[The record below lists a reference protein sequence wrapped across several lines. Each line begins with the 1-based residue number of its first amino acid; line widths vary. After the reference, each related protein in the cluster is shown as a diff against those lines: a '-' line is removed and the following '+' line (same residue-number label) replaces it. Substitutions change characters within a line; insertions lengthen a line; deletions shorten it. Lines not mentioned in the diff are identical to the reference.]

1 MTLRLAEVE
10 LEDVRR
16 FSGRWRVG
24 PFAPGLNLLAAPN
37 EAGKSTLLEA
47 IRSAILLPH
56 RAQGEEA
63 RRLRPLAGGIPTVT
77 LVLADGA
84 GLWRIR
90 KRFAG
95 TAGRAEVVAPDGRSW
110 AGDEAE
116 EEIRRLFGLPPPAA
130 GRGPPAR
137 GVWGALWVEQGASLV
152 QPALDRAA
160 QDTLRGVLEAEIDT
174 VTGVRGAARLRAAI
188 ARELLAFQTPAGRS
202 SAGRLREV
210 EDRLAALAEEE
221 RDLRARRDR
230 AEKALARLAELRAR
244 RSARLAE
251 RPDMQAEEAVA
262 QAQAGLDALRRAAD
276 RRGSLE
282 REAAD
287 AARLRDAAAQ
297 AWARREHDIARAE
310 AAARQAERLA
320 GNARDAAAAAEVAT
334 NRRLALDA
342 AWTAVEAREASRQAE
357 ALAEG
362 MRRLRAAEAAAAAA
376 PPAGAASS
384 TLATASI
391 LAVIAALLA
400 ILAALAQVPPQAGW
414 FGAALALLAAAALGL
429 RAILR
434 ARAAARAA
442 EEARRRLGDAKAA
455 LALLAPG
462 EAPEQALAAA
472 LARAEEA
479 RNRAAELRA
488 EAAARG
494 LAIPNEVSPAERDR
508 ARAQAE
514 EMERAAL
521 RARAEADQAEKAA
534 AEATRNLAEERARD
548 ADEAL
553 RQRLQRAEEDL
564 LRAARE
570 RDANPAPTAEEVAA
584 AEAELHRCEADRKR
598 IADEERR
605 LAVDLAAAETEIRT
619 LEAEG
624 LDDRL
629 AALAEE
635 CEQLERERRALERER
650 DGLRLLDRILAE
662 EEERAKAEWVAPVAR
677 AVGPWLAKVLGAE
690 AVEIDQG
697 LGVVTI
703 RRSGRAERVEILSAG
718 TQEQIAV
725 LVRLAFA
732 DLLERQ
738 GKPAPVILDDA
749 LVFSDDARIARM
761 FDVLT
766 EAAKTLQIILLT
778 CREDLFRRLPAHA
791 LAFERLS

>member
-56 RAQGEEA
+56 RAQSEEA
-63 RRLRPLAGGIPTVT
+63 RRLKPLAGGTPTIT
-77 LVLADGA
+77 LTLAAPSGM
-84 GLWRIR
+84 WWIR

-95 TAGRAEVVAPDGRSW
+95 TAGRAEVVAPDGRTWS
-110 AGDEAE
+110 GEDAE
-116 EEIRRLFGLPPPAA
+116 EAIRRLFGLPPQAA
-130 GRGPPAR
+130 GRGQPAR

-188 ARELLAFQTPAGRS
+188 AQELRAFQTAAGRA

-210 EDRLAALAEEE
+210 EDRLAALADEE

-230 AEKALARLAELRAR
+230 AERALARLAELRAR
-244 RSARLAE
+244 RAERLAARL
-251 RPDMQAEEAVA
+251 DLQAEQSLAEARRR
-262 QAQAGLDALRRAAD
+262 LDELRRAAD
-276 RRGSLE
+276 RRDSLV
-282 REAAD
+282 RAAAD
-287 AARLRDAAAQ
+287 AARLRDAAAEG
-297 AWARREHDIARAE
+297 WARRERDIAAVSEAERRATDLAGIARAVE
-310 AAARQAERLA
+310 AKAQAAA
-320 GNARDAAAAAEVAT
+320 

-342 AWTAVEAREASRQAE
+342 AWTAVAAREASRQAE

-362 MRRLRAAEAAAAAA
+362 MRRLREAEAAVAAA

-384 TLATASI
+384 TLATAI
-391 LAVIAALLA
+391 VLTVIAASLS
-400 ILAALAQVPPQAGW
+400 ALAVLGLLPAEAGW
-414 FGAALALLAAAALGL
+414 LGAALALLAAAALGL

-434 ARAAARAA
+434 ARAGARAA
-442 EEARRRLGDAKAA
+442 EEAGRRLADAKAA
-455 LALLAPG
+455 LALLAAG

-472 LARAEEA
+472 TACAEEA
-479 RNRAAELRA
+479 RKRA
-488 EAAARG
+488 EDLQRTTAARG
-494 LAIPNEVSPAERDR
+494 LTIPTEVSPAERDR

-534 AEATRNLAEERARD
+534 AEAARRLADERARE

-553 RQRLQRAEEDL
+553 RQRLERAEEEL
-564 LRAARE
+564 RRAARE
-570 RDANPAPTAEEVAA
+570 RDASPAPTAEEIAA
-584 AEAELHRCEADRKR
+584 AEAELGRLEAEQKR
-598 IADEERR
+598 TVQEDRR
-605 LAVDLAAAETEIRT
+605 LAEDLREAETEART

-650 DGLRLLDRILAE
+650 DGLRLLDRMLAE
-662 EEERAKAEWVAPVAR
+662 EEERAKGEWAAPVGR
-677 AVGPWLAKVLGAE
+677 TVGPWLATVLGAVS
-690 AVEIDQG
+690 VEVDQG
-697 LGVVTI
+697 LGITTI
-703 RRSGRAERVEILSAG
+703 RRGGRAEPVDILSAG
-718 TQEQIAV
+718 TREQIAV

-738 GKPAPVILDDA
+738 GKSAPVILDDA
-749 LVFSDDARIARM
+749 LVFSDDERIARM

-766 EAAKTLQIILLT
+766 EAAKTLQIIVLT
-778 CREDLFRRLPAHA
+778 CRRDLFGRLPAHP

>member
-1 MTLRLAEVE
+1 MTLRLHAVE

-24 PFAPGLNLLAAPN
+24 PFAPGLNLLAARN

-56 RAQGEEA
+56 RAQGDEA
-63 RRLRPLAGGIPTVT
+63 RRLRPLAGGTPTVT
-77 LVLADGA
+77 LAFAEDG
-84 GLWRIR
+84 GVWRVR

-95 TAGRAEVVAPDGRSW
+95 TAGRAEVVAPDGRMWS
-110 AGDEAE
+110 GEEAE

-160 QDTLRGVLEAEIDT
+160 QDTLRGVLEAEVDT

-188 ARELLAFQTPAGRS
+188 AQELLAFQTPRGQR

-210 EDRLAALAEEE
+210 EDHLATLAEDE
-221 RDLRARRDR
+221 RALRERRDR
-230 AEKALARLAELRAR
+230 AENALARLAKLRAR
-244 RSARLAE
+244 RAERLAA
-251 RPDMQAEEAVA
+251 RPELRAEEALAEARRRV
-262 QAQAGLDALRRAAD
+262 DELRRARD
-276 RRGSLE
+276 RRDSLV
-282 REAAD
+282 RAAAD
-287 AARLRDAAAQ
+287 AARLRDAAAE

-310 AAARQAERLA
+310 AAAREAERLA
-320 GNARDAAAAAEVAT
+320 GDARDAAAAAEAAT

-342 AWTAVEAREASRQAE
+342 AWAIGEAE
-357 ALAEG
+357 AAERHARGLAG
-362 MRRLRAAEAAAAAA
+362 AVRRLREAEAAEAAAASR
-376 PPAGAASS
+376 PAASPAPIAAIV
-384 TLATASI
+384 LAAIAASLSA
-391 LAVIAALLA
+391 LAVLGLIPAE
-400 ILAALAQVPPQAGW
+400 PGW
-414 FGAALALLAAAALGL
+414 LGAALALLAAAALGL

-442 EEARRRLGDAKAA
+442 EEAGRRLTEARAA
-455 LALLAPG
+455 LSLLAPG
-462 EAPEQALAAA
+462 ETPEQALAAA

-479 RNRAAELRA
+479 RNRATELQR
-488 EAAARG
+488 EAFARG
-494 LAIPNEVSPAERDR
+494 LVIPTEVSAAERDR
-508 ARAQAE
+508 AGAEAEAEERAALLARAQAE
-514 EMERAAL
+514 EAAKLARRSAEELAEARACEADTAL
-521 RARAEADQAEKAA
+521 R
-534 AEATRNLAEERARD
+534 ER
-548 ADEAL
+548 L
-553 RQRLQRAEEDL
+553 RQAEEDF

-570 RDANPAPTAEEVAA
+570 RDASPAATPEEIAA
-584 AEAELHRCEADRKR
+584 AEADLQRLEADAKR
-598 IADEERR
+598 ISDEERQ
-605 LAVDLAAAETEIRT
+605 LAEDLRDVEATVRT

-629 AALAEE
+629 AAIAEE
-635 CEQLERERRALERER
+635 RARLERERRLLERER
-650 DGLRLLDRILAE
+650 DGLRLLDRVLAE
-662 EEERAKAEWVAPVAR
+662 EEEKARAEWASPVAR
-677 AVGPWLAKVLGAE
+677 AVGPWLARVLDAE
-690 AVEIDQG
+690 AVEIDQT
-697 LGVVTI
+697 LGVATI

-766 EAAKTLQIILLT
+766 EAAKSLQIIVLT
-778 CREDLFRRLPAHA
+778 CRRDLFGRLPAHP
-791 LAFERLS
+791 LAFERLP